1 MKRLDAV
8 LGNRSRARLRHF
20 RKCARRH
27 IPPGLRSVLGI
38 VCVALGIVGF
48 LPIVGFWMIPLGFAL
63 VWLDL
68 HPLLRRDKSR

>member
-1 MKRLDAV
+1 MRQVDGF

-20 RKCARRH
+20 HKCARRR

-38 VCVALGIVGF
+38 ICVALGIVGF
-48 LPIVGFWMIPLGFAL
+48 LPIVGFWMIPLGLAL

-68 HPLLRRDKSR
+68 RPILRRYKSR